1 MRWLSSSL
9 RPSSV
14 SDPKRPHA
22 KAALAKDGTFAF
34 IGDAAAARELVC
46 EGTQVLDYGDNFI
59 YPGFL
64 ESHCHGYFAGDR
76 AIWLEDL
83 SRVVPTDYDKY
94 REIIGDFIRQNP
106 EREVYMATGWTETD
120 Q

>member
-9 RPSSV
+9 RSSSV

-34 IGDAAAARELVC
+34 IGDAAAARKLVC
-46 EGTQVLDYGDNFI
+46 EGTKVLDYGDNFI

-64 ESHCHGYFAGDR
+64 ESHCHGYFAGRPRHR
-76 AIWLEDL
+76 AGGPLGGRSNRL
-83 SRVVPTDYDKY
+83 
-94 REIIGDFIRQNP
+94 RQ
-106 EREVYMATGWTETD
+106 VS
-120 Q
+120 